1 MKHLQVDGMFTHL
14 CADDK
19 DEPEYKAFTKA
30 QADSFYNVVAQ
41 LKIKGCRCPKL
52 HLSASYGVLNYPELA
67 GDYVR
72 VGIALYGVLGT
83 ETDTKKCR
91 IPLKPVLSLKARIA
105 TVRKINIGE
114 SVGYG
119 CSFTADH
126 EMKIATLAIGYADG
140 FPRVLSDGVG
150 KVLVNG
156 RRASVIGKICM
167 DQLMADVTDIPE
179 VKTGDIAVLIG
190 KSSGDEISAGD
201 IAEKA
206 GTITNEILSRMG
218 ARLERIIV

>member
-1 MKHLQVDGMFTHL
+1 MFTHL

-19 DEPEYKAFTKA
+19 DEPEYREFTIA
-30 QADSFYNVVAQ
+30 QANAFYNVAEQ
-41 LKIKGCRCPKL
+41 LKTKGYRCPKL

-67 GDYVR
+67 GDYAR
-72 VGIALYGVLGT
+72 VGIALYGVLST
-83 ETDTKKCR
+83 EADTKKCR

-105 TVRKINIGE
+105 TVKKINIGE
-114 SVGYG
+114 SIGYG
-119 CSFTADH
+119 CDFKADH
-126 EMKIATLAIGYADG
+126 EMKIATLTIGYADG
-140 FPRVLSDGVG
+140 FPRALSDGVG
-150 KVLVNG
+150 KVLING

-167 DQLMADVTDIPE
+167 DQLMADITDIPE
-179 VKTGDIAVLIG
+179 VKAGDTAVLIG
-190 KSSGDEISAGD
+190 NSSDDEISAGD